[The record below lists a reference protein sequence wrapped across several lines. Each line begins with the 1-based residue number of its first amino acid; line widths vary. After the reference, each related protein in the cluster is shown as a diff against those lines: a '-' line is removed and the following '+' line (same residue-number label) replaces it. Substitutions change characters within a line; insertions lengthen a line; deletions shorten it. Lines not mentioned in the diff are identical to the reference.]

1 MRGQRGSTAHKE
13 VVMSGP
19 IVYVDRSE
27 IVEGRLGELTTRI
40 SELADLVATEE
51 PRIISYAAYLDEDRR
66 AISVIH
72 VHADAD
78 SLATHFRVAGPA
90 FRNFVELVRLQSID
104 VYGDPSDDVVEQL
117 QHKARL
123 LGGARVTVHP
133 HETGFVRLG
142 PVVVQT
148 GSGTV

>member
-1 MRGQRGSTAHKE
+1 
-13 VVMSGP
+13 MSGP

-27 IVEGRLGELTTRI
+27 IVEGRLDELTTLI
-40 SELADLVATEE
+40 SELAALVEAEE

-72 VHADAD
+72 FHADAD

-117 QHKARL
+117 QQKARL

-133 HETGFVRLG
+133 HERGFVRLG
-142 PVVVQT
+142 PVAVQT
-148 GSGTV
+148 ASGTV

>member
-1 MRGQRGSTAHKE
+1 
-13 VVMSGP
+13 MSGP

-27 IVEGRLGELTTRI
+27 IVEGRLDELTARI
-40 SELADLVATEE
+40 SELAALVEAEE

-78 SLATHFRVAGPA
+78 SLTTHFRVAGPV

-117 QHKARL
+117 QQKARL

-133 HETGFVRLG
+133 QRDGLCPAWARCGPARVRNRVTLEA
-142 PVVVQT
+142 Q
-148 GSGTV
+148 

>member
-1 MRGQRGSTAHKE
+1 
-13 VVMSGP
+13 MSGP

-27 IVEGRLGELTTRI
+27 IVEGRLDELTTRI
-40 SELADLVATEE
+40 GELAALVEAEE
-51 PRIISYAAYLDEDRR
+51 PRIISYAAYIDEDRR

-78 SLATHFRVAGPA
+78 SLTTHFRVAGPA
-90 FRNFVELVRLQSID
+90 FRNFVELVRLESID
-104 VYGDPSDDVVEQL
+104 VYGNPSDDVVEQL
-117 QHKARL
+117 QEKARL

-142 PVVVQT
+142 PVTVPIA
-148 GSGTV
+148 SGTV